1 MSWTVALVVAAVV
14 FAIALFLGIFRLVA
28 AMRERAI
35 QKLSEQ
41 GLEKRSGPRR
51 LHLKLTGYASKSG
64 WRSGQRSIKPGELV
78 LTTQTLSVVFP
89 MPLPLGGK
97 VLSNVT
103 AKRTATGLSIET
115 DQPLDAT
122 GRVEVSFD
130 CEDADDW
137 LARLAA
143 RGATTLLGGHAGR
156 DLGAS

>member
-14 FAIALFLGIFRLVA
+14 FPIALFVGIFRLVA

-78 LTTQTLSVVFP
+78 LTTQTLNVVFP

-97 VLSNVT
+97 DLSN
-103 AKRTATGLSIET
+103 
-115 DQPLDAT
+115 AT

-137 LARLAA
+137 LVRLAA

-156 DLGAS
+156 DLGAT